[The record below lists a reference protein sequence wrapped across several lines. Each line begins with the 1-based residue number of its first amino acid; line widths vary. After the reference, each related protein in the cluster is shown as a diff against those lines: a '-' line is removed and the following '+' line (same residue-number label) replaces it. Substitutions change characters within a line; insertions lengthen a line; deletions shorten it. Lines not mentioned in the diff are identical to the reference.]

1 MYFST
6 ESLVEKPV
14 LAGQPAKNGFYL
26 VADSSATKKRAQF
39 YKIRAF

>member
-14 LAGQPAKNGFYL
+14 LVGQPTKKGLYL
-26 VADSSATKKRAQF
+26 VAGSSATKKRAQF
-39 YKIRAF
+39 Y